1 MTVQAGMT
9 DDDFAPVLESI
20 DRFTRER
27 LIPSEREVA
36 SGEEPPAALLQEM
49 RELGLFGLTFPEEY
63 GGLALNAEQYAEVGL
78 VLGRVAPAIRN
89 VLSIHN
95 GIASLGIAV
104 SGTNEQRTRYLP
116 RLASGE
122 LIGAFA
128 LTEPDSGSDAASIK
142 TIARRTARGWVLNG
156 AKRFISNATIAGLF
170 TVIARTPDDGGGI
183 SAFLVEPGTRGL
195 SIGKP
200 EQKMGQQ
207 GAPIAELTFDQCEVP
222 DEALLGE
229 AGAGFKIAMQSIDLG
244 RLFIAACCVGLSYRL
259 IEDATQYAM
268 ERKQFGKPIAQHQLV
283 QAMLA
288 DSLTATY
295 AAKTMVRSA
304 ARRLRDGNPIQVE
317 ASMCKMFA
325 TEMVC
330 RVADRCVQI
339 HGGNGYIR
347 DYMVEQIY
355 RDVRVL
361 RIYEGTTQIQQLLIA
376 KDLIRR
382 TRDRVSLP

>member
-1 MTVQAGMT
+1 MTKAGQTT
-9 DDDFAPVLESI
+9 DSDFALILESI
-20 DRFTRER
+20 ARFTRER
-27 LIPSEREVA
+27 LIPSEREIA
-36 SGEEPPAALLQEM
+36 AGDEPPTNLVAEM
-49 RELGLFGLTFPEEY
+49 RELGLFGLTFPAEY
-63 GGLALNAEQYAEVGL
+63 GGLGLNPVQYAEVGL
-78 VLGRVAPAIRN
+78 ELGRVAPAIRN
-89 VLSIHN
+89 LISIHN
-95 GIASLGIAV
+95 GVASLGLVLA
-104 SGTNEQRTRYLP
+104 GTPAQKERYLA

-142 TIARRTARGWVLNG
+142 TTARRTKNGWVING

-170 TVIARTPDDGGGI
+170 TVIARAPDEGGI
-183 SAFLVEPGTRGL
+183 SAFLVEPGAKGL
-195 SIGKP
+195 MIGKP
-200 EQKMGQQ
+200 EKKMGQQ
-207 GAPIAELTFDQCEVP
+207 GSPIAELMFDQCEIA
-222 DEALLGE
+222 DDALLG
-229 AGAGFKIAMQSIDLG
+229 APGGGFKIAMQSIDLG
-244 RLFIAACCVGLSYRL
+244 RLFIAACCVGLAYRL

-268 ERKQFGKPIAQHQLV
+268 GRVQFGKPIAQHQLV

-288 DSLTATY
+288 DSLTEAY
-295 AAKTMVRSA
+295 AAKTMVRA
-304 ARRLRDGNPIQVE
+304 AASKLNDDASIQAE
-317 ASMCKMFA
+317 ASMCKMYA

-330 RVADRCVQI
+330 RVADRCVQV

-382 TRDRVSLP
+382 TAAGSPLP

>member
-1 MTVQAGMT
+1 MTKSGQA
-9 DDDFAPVLESI
+9 DESDFALILESI
-20 DRFTRER
+20 SRFTRER
-27 LIPSEREVA
+27 LIPSEREIA
-36 SGEEPPAALLQEM
+36 EGDEPPPGLVAEM
-49 RELGLFGLTFPEEY
+49 RALGLFGLTFPAEY
-63 GGLALNAEQYAEVGL
+63 GGLGLNPAQYAEVGL
-78 VLGRVAPAIRN
+78 ELGRVAPAIRN
-89 VLSIHN
+89 LISIHN
-95 GIASLGIAV
+95 GVASLGLVLA
-104 SGTNEQRTRYLP
+104 GTEAQKQRYLA

-142 TIARRTARGWVLNG
+142 TTARRTKSGWVING

-170 TVIARTPDDGGGI
+170 TVIARAPEDGGI
-183 SAFLVEPGTRGL
+183 SAFLVEPGTKGL
-195 SIGKP
+195 TVGKP
-200 EQKMGQQ
+200 EKKMGQQ
-207 GAPIAELTFDQCEVP
+207 GSPIAELTFDQCEIG
-222 DEALLGE
+222 DDALLGE
-229 AGAGFKIAMQSIDLG
+229 PGGGFKIAMQSIDLG
-244 RLFIAACCVGLSYRL
+244 RLFIAACCVGLAYRL

-268 ERKQFGKPIAQHQLV
+268 GRVQFGKPIAQHQLV

-288 DSLTATY
+288 DSLTEAY
-295 AAKTMVRSA
+295 AAKTMVRA
-304 ARRLRDGNPIQVE
+304 AASKLNEGASIQAE
-317 ASMCKMFA
+317 ASMCKMYA

-330 RVADRCVQI
+330 RVADRCVQV

-382 TRDRVSLP
+382 VAAGSTLP